1 VNDIPT
7 TADPT
12 VEIQKLDA
20 DIASAVD
27 KNVDVL
33 AASDFK
39 NCRSA
44 LTRAKH
50 DIENARSQSETLDD
64 VRTARGYL
72 ARASALAQGRQ
83 GQAEDLFHA
92 RHMAIKAGAGQRPEL
107 QSDLADLD
115 QEVAAKADHLS
126 DVTGEK
132 LTDLQKRY
140 ADLERRSVV
149 LAVLGKTQALV
160 NGAEKDGAEDK
171 APISFKNA
179 KLSLRSAEAMI
190 GTSVRNPEGYKE
202 ATTKAAADA
211 TQLLRV
217 MSVIRKNGKQLDES
231 VAIQMVAQN
240 NKISG
245 LTSDL
250 GAANQQ
256 GAADNAA
263 MQSKNRALKSDLASD
278 QRALKSAN
286 GQVQIQRV
294 LERARSEFSKA
305 EADAYQQGD
314 TLVIRLKQVNFA
326 SGRSDLPAA
335 ALPLLAKVSEVA
347 KDLSASQITV
357 QGHTDSVGTAEAN
370 KAISEQRAKA
380 VATYFKSNGFSDI
393 KVESE
398 GFGFERPIATNKSK
412 DGRAQNRR
420 VDIIITPQTSIQQ

>member
-1 VNDIPT
+1 
-7 TADPT
+7 
-12 VEIQKLDA
+12 
-20 DIASAVD
+20 
-27 KNVDVL
+27 
-33 AASDFK
+33 
-39 NCRSA
+39 
-44 LTRAKH
+44 
-50 DIENARSQSETLDD
+50 
-64 VRTARGYL
+64 
-72 ARASALAQGRQ
+72 
-83 GQAEDLFHA
+83 
-92 RHMAIKAGAGQRPEL
+92 
-107 QSDLADLD
+107 
-115 QEVAAKADHLS
+115 
-126 DVTGEK
+126 
-132 LTDLQKRY
+132 
-140 ADLERRSVV
+140 
-149 LAVLGKTQALV
+149 
-160 NGAEKDGAEDK
+160 
-171 APISFKNA
+171 
-179 KLSLRSAEAMI
+179 
-190 GTSVRNPEGYKE
+190 
-202 ATTKAAADA
+202 
-211 TQLLRV
+211 
-217 MSVIRKNGKQLDES
+217 
-231 VAIQMVAQN
+231 
-240 NKISG
+240 